1 MHGVLPSPAEEE
13 EKGEP
18 TPSSEAAVI
27 PSVPPPTAG
36 GVQRDPPTPH
46 AWPHPCHTN
55 SRLCTL
61 YTRQSGSPDAT
72 AREACSGQ
80 LFTSAHLHEAAA
92 HLVSSSSIAPLTSE
106 GQHPTPRTTGN
117 LCLWSNLSPKSLTHI
132 SCHRLDVSSS
142 GSARDPDRGERPGTA
157 LFPSPHL
164 SEGTTFSPGLGSAMT
179 LSLPP
184 SHVQAVTEGGVPPP
198 SPLIAP
204 SFFIRYGHPSRR
216 GFCWSL
222 VCP

>member
-1 MHGVLPSPAEEE
+1 MCRGIPQPLTP
-13 EKGEP
+13 GP
-18 TPSSEAAVI
+18 TPA
-27 PSVPPPTAG
+27 
-36 GVQRDPPTPH
+36 TP
-46 AWPHPCHTN
+46 N

-80 LFTSAHLHEAAA
+80 LFTSA

-164 SEGTTFSPGLGSAMT
+164 SEGTTFAPGLGSAMT